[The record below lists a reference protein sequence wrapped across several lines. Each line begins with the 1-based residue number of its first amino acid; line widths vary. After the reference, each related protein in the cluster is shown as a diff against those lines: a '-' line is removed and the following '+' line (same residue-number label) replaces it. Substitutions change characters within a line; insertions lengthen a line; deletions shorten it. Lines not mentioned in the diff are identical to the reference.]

1 MVTSGRLC
9 SIPTWRARARRCR
22 VATACCRP
30 LKVNDQ
36 ASTGMKHTHGWTQGV
51 LALLALVFAAPAT
64 ATEIY
69 RWVDEQGKT
78 HFSDIVPEKYKDR
91 AKPVQ
96 AKTNEPSPEER
107 SRAIERAG
115 NVMAG
120 TGAAST
126 APTAK
131 EASTAKSAAP
141 ATKAAKRPP
150 RAPTEETDC
159 ETWRRLYRESLDCF
173 APYRTTRGTT
183 KAEAF
188 DHCTPVVEPPI
199 RCGRVST
206 SP

>member
-1 MVTSGRLC
+1 MQLRH
-9 SIPTWRARARRCR
+9 
-22 VATACCRP
+22 
-30 LKVNDQ
+30 KVSQ
-36 ASTGMKHTHGWTQGV
+36 AV
-51 LALLALVFAAPAT
+51 LAVLAMALAVPAT

-78 HFSDIVPEKYKDR
+78 HFSDIVPDKYKDR
-91 AKPVQ
+91 AKPVE
-96 AKTNEPSPEER
+96 AKTSEPSPEER
-107 SRAIERAG
+107 NRANERAG
-115 NVMAG
+115 NAKAS

-126 APTAK
+126 VSTAK
-131 EASTAKSAAP
+131 GASTARPAASAAK
-141 ATKAAKRPP
+141 ATKRPP
-150 RAPTEETDC
+150 RAPSEDTDC

>member
-1 MVTSGRLC
+1 
-9 SIPTWRARARRCR
+9 
-22 VATACCRP
+22 

-36 ASTGMKHTHGWTQGV
+36 ASTAMKYTHGWTQGV
-51 LALLALVFAAPAT
+51 LALLALALAAPAA

-107 SRAIERAG
+107 SRALERAG
-115 NVMAG
+115 NARAG
-120 TGAAST
+120 TGAASA

-131 EASTAKSAAP
+131 EAGTAKPAAP
-141 ATKAAKRPP
+141 AAKAAKRPP

-159 ETWRRLYRESLDCF
+159 ATWRRLYLESLECF

-188 DHCTPVVEPPI
+188 ERCTPVVEPPI